1 MVYAAIDSELK
12 DTIKVSLGN
21 IEPKEEII
29 VKLSYIET
37 LKINKKKKGFFSSNS
52 LQYELI
58 LPFTLTPRY

>member
-37 LKINKKKKGFFSSNS
+37 LKINKN
-52 LQYELI
+52 
-58 LPFTLTPRY
+58 